1 MKIEYRTKKLEKQCT
16 EFKRA
21 QKDFGID
28 MASKISQRINELMAA
43 TSVDMMVQFSIGRCH
58 GLTGNRKGEYALDLT
73 QPYRLVFKVVEQDIE
88 VIDVVFITSI
98 EDYH

>member
-1 MKIEYRTKKLEKQCT
+1 MKIEYRTRKLEKQCT
-16 EFKRA
+16 EFKNA
-21 QKDFGID
+21 QKAYGIE

-58 GLTGNRKGEYALDLT
+58 SLNGDRKGEYALDLT
-73 QPYRLVFKVVEQDIE
+73 QPYRLIFKIVEHDIE
-88 VIDVVFITSI
+88 VIDVVLVTSI